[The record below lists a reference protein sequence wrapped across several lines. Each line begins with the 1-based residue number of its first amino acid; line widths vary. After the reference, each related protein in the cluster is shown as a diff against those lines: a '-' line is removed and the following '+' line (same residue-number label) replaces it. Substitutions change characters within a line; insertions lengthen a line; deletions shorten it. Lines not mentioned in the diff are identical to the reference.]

1 MMMVEYLARTEQSKF
16 KADIRNLIK
25 RERPEFAGDIGE
37 LHKMPKKDLVKDNEE
52 IDKGHKEILD
62 DFIESLTYKGNFQKF
77 VNIIHE
83 IDNDTLAA
91 IFYAMPTHKK
101 RKLSNKLR
109 DRIEIE
115 DLDENIKVGLRRIRQ
130 ILIESIRYDTEAALV
145 HRKPKTTSVEE
156 TGRMI

>member
-1 MMMVEYLARTEQSKF
+1 MNCTNCQRNNNCDCQNQSQ
-16 KADIRNLIK
+16 NTLS
-25 RERPEFAGDIGE
+25 
-37 LHKMPKKDLVKDNEE
+37 KDEML
-52 IDKGHKEILD
+52 
-62 DFIESLTYKGNFQKF
+62 
-77 VNIIHE
+77 HE